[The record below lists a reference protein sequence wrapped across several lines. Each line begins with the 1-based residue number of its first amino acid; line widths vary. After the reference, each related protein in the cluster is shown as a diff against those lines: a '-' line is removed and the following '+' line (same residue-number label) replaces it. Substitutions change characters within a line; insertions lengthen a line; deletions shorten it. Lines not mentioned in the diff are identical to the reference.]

1 MDEEILQRIEL
12 MEKKIDD
19 IYGSVK
25 KIQLYFKWMLIL
37 TVVLFVLPL
46 ILMIFAAPYIIDVYS
61 NLYGGLI

>member
-12 MEKKIDD
+12 MEKKIDA
-19 IYGSVK
+19 IYMSVK
-25 KIQLYFKWMLIL
+25 KIQLYFKWMLIS

-46 ILMIFAAPYIIDVYS
+46 ILMIFAVPYIIDVYS